1 MLSCSLADKVRVE
14 MSHPVCLRYTHHATP
29 RLWCTPTGLLTTVFF
44 WVFFLVCL
52 VDTDDFSAFV
62 NYLGFNRLL
71 NPPWVSIMYAEPFV
85 TQHQM
90 VSLVCESYSTRKC
103 RLIIILCCI

>member
-44 WVFFLVCL
+44 RVFFLVCL
-52 VDTDDFSAFV
+52 VDIWTLMTF
-62 NYLGFNRLL
+62 LPLL
-71 NPPWVSIMYAEPFV
+71 ITLVLIVS
-85 TQHQM
+85 
-90 VSLVCESYSTRKC
+90 
-103 RLIIILCCI
+103 